1 MTGRRF
7 IRALLADLPVKVI
20 CLTAAVILLLLH
32 RVTTLSERFVNVP
45 LDVTTPSGL
54 AIASAFPRTVRITL
68 RGTEESILPILD
80 DDLAASVSLETH
92 RNAGVYR
99 EEVKVTRK
107 GTALNVEPLEVTVE
121 PQEITFSLEPFA
133 ERTVGVTPDIR
144 GAPAYGYELVQS
156 VLSPQTV
163 VIRGARSRV
172 QGITSLSTEV
182 IDLTGR
188 TSSFAAKVKI
198 LLPNTLVRIAG
209 EAAADFRATVQE
221 STVSRAVEQ
230 VAMTP
235 IDLSSHLALKAPL
248 APGTLRVSGTQ
259 LAVDGVRPDQLR
271 LLLDCSGAK
280 RPGQYLAR
288 IRPDATAVPNVIVM
302 DWSPKEV
309 AVDIVASGR

>member
-45 LDVTTPSGL
+45 LEVTTPSGL

-68 RGTEESILPILD
+68 RGTEESILPILE

-92 RNAGVYR
+92 KNAGLYR
-99 EEVKVTRK
+99 EEVKVVRK
-107 GTALNVEPLEVTVE
+107 GTALNVEPLEVTVD
-121 PQEITFSLEPFA
+121 PQEITFALEPFA
-133 ERTVGVTPDIR
+133 ERTVVVTPDIR
-144 GAPAYGYELVQS
+144 GAPAYGYQLVQS
-156 VLSPQTV
+156 VLSPPSA

-172 QGITSLSTEV
+172 QAVTSLSTEV

-188 TSSFAAKVKI
+188 TGSFASKVKI
-198 LLPNTLVRIAG
+198 LLPNALVRIAG

-221 STVSRAVEQ
+221 STVSRTVEQ

-235 IDLSSHLALKAPL
+235 IDLSSHLALKSPP
-248 APGTLRVSGTQ
+248 APGSLQVSGTQ

-280 RPGQYLAR
+280 RAGQYLAR
-288 IRPDATAVPNVIVM
+288 IRPDATAVPNVIIM

-309 AVDIVASGR
+309 TVDIVASGR

>member
-7 IRALLADLPVKVI
+7 VRALLADLPVKVI

-54 AIASAFPRTVRITL
+54 AVASAFPRTVRITL
-68 RGTEESILPILD
+68 RGTEESILPILE
-80 DDLAASVSLETH
+80 DDLAASVSLESH
-92 RNAGVYR
+92 KNAGLYR
-99 EEVKVTRK
+99 EEVKVVRK

-121 PQEITFSLEPFA
+121 PQEITFTLEPFA
-133 ERTVGVTPDIR
+133 ERTVVVTPDIR
-144 GAPAYGYELVQS
+144 GAPAYGYQLVQS
-156 VLSPQTV
+156 VLSPPSV

-172 QGITSLSTEV
+172 QAVTTLPTEV

-188 TSSFAAKVKI
+188 TGSFASKVKI
-198 LLPNTLVRIAG
+198 LAPNTLVRIAG
-209 EAAADFRATVQE
+209 EAAADFRATLQE
-221 STVSRAVEQ
+221 STVSRTVEQ

-235 IDLSSHLALKAPL
+235 IDLSTHLALKSPP
-248 APGTLRVSGTQ
+248 APGSLQVSGTQ
-259 LAVDGVRPDQLR
+259 LVVDGVRPDQLR

-280 RPGQYLAR
+280 RAGQYLAR

-309 AVDIVASGR
+309 TVDIVASGR

>member
-1 MTGRRF
+1 VTGRRF

-45 LDVTTPSGL
+45 LEVTTPSGL

-68 RGTEESILPILD
+68 RGTEESILPILE

-92 RNAGVYR
+92 KNAGLYR
-99 EEVKVTRK
+99 EEVKVVRK
-107 GTALNVEPLEVTVE
+107 GTALNVEPLEVTVD
-121 PQEITFSLEPFA
+121 PQEITFALELFA
-133 ERTVGVTPDIR
+133 ERTVVVTPDIR
-144 GAPAYGYELVQS
+144 GAPAYGYQLVQS
-156 VLSPQTV
+156 VLSPPSA

-172 QGITSLSTEV
+172 QAVTSLSTEV

-188 TSSFAAKVKI
+188 TGSFASKVKI
-198 LLPNTLVRIAG
+198 LLPNALVRIAG

-221 STVSRAVEQ
+221 STVSRTVEQ

-235 IDLSSHLALKAPL
+235 IDLSSHLALKSPP
-248 APGTLRVSGTQ
+248 APGSLQVSGTQ

-280 RPGQYLAR
+280 RAGQYLAR
-288 IRPDATAVPNVIVM
+288 IRPDATAVPNVIIM

-309 AVDIVASGR
+309 TVDIVASGR

>member
-7 IRALLADLPVKVI
+7 VRALLADLPVKVI

-54 AIASAFPRTVRITL
+54 AVASAFPRTVRITL
-68 RGTEESILPILD
+68 RGTEESILPILE
-80 DDLAASVSLETH
+80 DDLAASVSLEAH
-92 RNAGVYR
+92 KNAGMYR

-121 PQEITFSLEPFA
+121 PQEITFALEPFA
-133 ERTVGVTPDIR
+133 ERTVVVTPDIR

-156 VLSPQTV
+156 VLSPPSA

-172 QGITSLSTEV
+172 QGVTSLSTEA

-188 TSSFAAKVKI
+188 TGSFASKVKI
-198 LLPNTLVRIAG
+198 LLPNTLVKIAG

-221 STVSRAVEQ
+221 STVSRTVEQ
-230 VAMTP
+230 VVMTP
-235 IDLSSHLALKAPL
+235 IDLSSHLALKSPP
-248 APGTLRVSGTQ
+248 APGSLQVSGTQ
-259 LAVDGVRPDQLR
+259 LVVDGVRPDQLR

-280 RPGQYLAR
+280 RAGQYLAR

-309 AVDIVASGR
+309 TVDIVASGR

>member
-7 IRALLADLPVKVI
+7 VRALLADLPVKVI

-54 AIASAFPRTVRITL
+54 AVASAFPRIVRITL
-68 RGTEESILPILD
+68 RGTEESILPILE
-80 DDLAASVSLETH
+80 DDLAASVSLEMH
-92 RNAGVYR
+92 KNAGVYR
-99 EEVKVTRK
+99 EEVKVARK

-121 PQEITFSLEPFA
+121 PQEITFALEPFA
-133 ERTVGVTPDIR
+133 EHTVAVTPDIR

-156 VLSPQTV
+156 VLSPPNV

-172 QGITSLSTEV
+172 QGVTSLSTEV

-188 TSSFAAKVKI
+188 TSSFASKVKI
-198 LLPNTLVRIAG
+198 LLPNTLVKIAG

-221 STVSRAVEQ
+221 STVSRTVEQ

-235 IDLSSHLALKAPL
+235 VDLSSHLALKSPP
-248 APGTLRVSGTQ
+248 APGSLQVSGTQ
-259 LAVDGVRPDQLR
+259 IVVDGVRPDQLR

-280 RPGQYLAR
+280 RAGQYLAR
-288 IRPDATAVPNVIVM
+288 IRPDATAVPNVIVI

-309 AVDIVASGR
+309 TVDIVASGR